1 MLIRPVALLA
11 LALGIGAHKQIP
23 FADDK
28 LRHDNEPAPNA
39 LPIVPESLASIT
51 SVDSFTTLS
60 HARFPHHAV
69 RIKKS
74 DFCDPTVS

>member
-11 LALGIGAHKQIP
+11 LAVGIGAHKQAI
-23 FADDK
+23 FTDDK
-28 LRHDNEPAPNA
+28 LHNETVPINA
-39 LPIVPESLASIT
+39 LPIVPESLASLA
-51 SVDSFTTLS
+51 SLDSFATLS
-60 HARFPHHAV
+60 HARFPHHTV

>member
-1 MLIRPVALLA
+1 MLIRPVVLLA
-11 LALGIGAHKQIP
+11 LAVGIGAHKQVI
-23 FADDK
+23 FTDDK
-28 LRHDNEPAPNA
+28 LHNETVPNA
-39 LPIVPESLASIT
+39 LPIVPESLASLT

-74 DFCDPTVS
+74 NFCDPTVS